1 MKTIKAIFIKIFGF
15 VLDRF
20 ESGEGAYAYKKSSR
34 VILLVVG
41 LLFLG
46 LSGGSLFFSMA
57 KGDASAFLPIIV
69 FFAVAG
75 VCLIVGLLGSDR
87 AVATLWGNANKHK
100 K

>member
-20 ESGEGAYAYKKSSR
+20 ETGEGAYAYKKSSR

>member
-1 MKTIKAIFIKIFGF
+1 M
-15 VLDRF
+15 LDRF
-20 ESGEGAYAYKKSSR
+20 ETGEGAYAYKKSSR

>member
-1 MKTIKAIFIKIFGF
+1 MKTFFTRIFGF

-20 ESGEGAYAYKKSSR
+20 EKGDGAYAYQQSSR

-87 AVATLWGNANKHK
+87 AVATLWGNADKRK

>member
-1 MKTIKAIFIKIFGF
+1 

-20 ESGEGAYAYKKSSR
+20 ETGEGAYAYKKSSR

-57 KGDASAFLPIIV
+57 KADASAFLPIIV

>member
-1 MKTIKAIFIKIFGF
+1 MKAIFIKIFGF

-20 ESGEGAYAYKKSSR
+20 EKGDGAYAYQQSSR

-46 LSGGSLFFSMA
+46 LSGGSLFFSLA
-57 KGDASAFLPIIV
+57 KNDASAFLPIIV
-69 FFAVAG
+69 FFAVGG
-75 VCLIVGLLGSDR
+75 VCMIVGLLGSDR
-87 AVATLWGNANKHK
+87 AVATLWGNADKRK